1 MYWCHITGTA
11 SHDCNGLQLARI
23 LLIRNFWFHTKDY
36 PVMKSSNYSFK
47 KNMYVLYRGLCKSF
61 TVYVF
66 SFLCTRE
73 LNSLSLGLVFFYPK
87 GTYVMSEKHSMYLN

>member
-1 MYWCHITGTA
+1 
-11 SHDCNGLQLARI
+11 
-23 LLIRNFWFHTKDY
+23 
-36 PVMKSSNYSFK
+36 
-47 KNMYVLYRGLCKSF
+47 MYVLYRGLCKSF